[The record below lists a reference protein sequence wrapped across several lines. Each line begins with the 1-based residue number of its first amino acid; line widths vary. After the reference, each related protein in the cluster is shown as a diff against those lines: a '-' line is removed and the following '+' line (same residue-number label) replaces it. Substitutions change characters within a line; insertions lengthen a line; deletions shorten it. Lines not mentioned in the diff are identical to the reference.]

1 MAAGWFEKQRSS
13 ARLMKWIEQLE
24 QWIEQSG
31 YPLTVYKV
39 TLKWTGPVNILTKG
53 QLESNLMNPFLGCF
67 CF

>member
-39 TLKWTGPVNILTKG
+39 TLKWTGLVKCSTKC
-53 QLESNLMNPFLGCF
+53 QLGSNLVTSHKK
-67 CF
+67 